1 MLKGKT
7 MSTKTNYRAHQDAS
21 KDGKQ
26 TLVLGASL
34 KPQRHSNMAINMLRD
49 YGHPVLA
56 LGLREGQVADV
67 EVEKDRAAIAGED
80 VHTVTLYMN
89 AYRQDEFQ
97 DFILDLNPERIIFNP
112 GAENRE
118 LLEKAEE
125 RGIVAM
131 EACTLVMLSI
141 GRY

>member
-1 MLKGKT
+1 MLKGFT
-7 MSTKTNYRAHQDAS
+7 MSTQTNDRAQQATS
-21 KDGKQ
+21 RNGKQ

-56 LGLREGQVADV
+56 IGLREGQVADV
-67 EVEKDRAAIAGED
+67 EVEKDRTAIVGED
-80 VHTVTLYMN
+80 VHTVTLYLN
-89 AYRQDEFQ
+89 AYRQDEFI
-97 DFILDLNPERIIFNP
+97 DFILDLNPKRIIFNP
-112 GAENRE
+112 GAENRI
-118 LLEKAEE
+118 LLEKAQEK
-125 RGIVAM
+125 GIEAL